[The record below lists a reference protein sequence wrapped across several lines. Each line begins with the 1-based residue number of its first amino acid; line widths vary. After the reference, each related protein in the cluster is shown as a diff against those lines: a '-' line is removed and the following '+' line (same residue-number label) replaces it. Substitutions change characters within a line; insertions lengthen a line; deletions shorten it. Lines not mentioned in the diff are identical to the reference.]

1 MRGNYGECG
10 HDDKV
15 NDEGDYQ
22 QFSSDGRLFHLLGFA
37 MPLSQD
43 QESKEKPAADRK
55 GME

>member
-43 QESKEKPAADRK
+43 QESKEKPAADRE